1 MNNIY
6 CRNCGKKG
14 HKYKDCFYPRLSYGI
29 IIFNDKEQII
39 MIERKDS
46 ISYIEFIRG
55 KYDLDNPEYI
65 QLLINRMNISEK
77 SKLNK
82 YSFKELW
89 SDICFSNNNKDYDDC
104 LEKYNN
110 VNLKLY
116 LENTTTNYKYNEWE
130 IPKGRRNLNESNKS
144 CAIREFEEETN
155 IKIDEYDIYDNILP
169 LEEEYIGSNGAKYK
183 NVYYIG
189 KIKNN
194 NKELTINY
202 ENDNQIS
209 EIRSIEWLN
218 KNECIKRIREYS
230 DYKLNIIDKIF
241 KFIHSDKNNIIL

>member
-1 MNNIY
+1 MHLYLYICIIFNIYQIYFVFKNILTLNTMNNIY

-116 LENTTTNYKYNEWE
+116 LENTTNNYKYNEWE

-202 ENDNQIS
+202 E
-209 EIRSIEWLN
+209 
-218 KNECIKRIREYS
+218 
-230 DYKLNIIDKIF
+230 
-241 KFIHSDKNNIIL
+241 

>member
-218 KNECIKRIREYS
+218 KNECIERIREYS

-241 KFIHSDKNNIIL
+241 KFIHMIKII

>member
-1 MNNIY
+1 MNIY

-14 HKYKDCFYPRLSYGI
+14 HKYKDCFHPRLSYGI
-29 IIFNDKEQII
+29 ILFNEKQEII

-55 KYDLDNPEYI
+55 KYYIEQSEYI
-65 QLLINRMNISEK
+65 QLLINRMNILEK
-77 SKLNK
+77 NKLEK

-89 SDICFSNNNKDYDDC
+89 TDICFSNNNKEYEGC
-104 LEKYNN
+104 CEKYNN
-110 VNLKLY
+110 IDIKSY
-116 LENTTTNYKYNEWE
+116 LEKTKYNYKYNEWE
-130 IPKGRRNLNESNKS
+130 IPKGRRNLNESNKC

-155 IKIDEYDIYDNILP
+155 IKLDEYDIYDNIIP
-169 LEEEYIGSNGAKYK
+169 LEEEYIGSNGERYK

-194 NKELTINY
+194 NKELTIDY
-202 ENDNQIS
+202 ENNNQIS
-209 EIRSIEWLN
+209 EIKSIQWLN
-218 KNECIKRIREYS
+218 KKECIERIREYS
-230 DYKLNIIDKIF
+230 DYKLNIIEKIF